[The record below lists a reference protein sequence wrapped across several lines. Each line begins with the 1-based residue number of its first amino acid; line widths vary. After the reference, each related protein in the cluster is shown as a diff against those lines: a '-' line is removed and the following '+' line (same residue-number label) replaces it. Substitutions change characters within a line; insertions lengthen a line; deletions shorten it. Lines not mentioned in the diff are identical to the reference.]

1 MKWYSIVITILAVAA
16 FDLLL
21 ASNAIAQL
29 RLVYDVSFAMI
40 VFPLT
45 YVSILLIRNREI
57 PRTSSLL
64 IFPKASLIL
73 PILLNLQAII
83 SILSLDIPNIG
94 FFSNNILTQG
104 LNSILPLL
112 NFSLLSIVNGVVLCI
127 AVKRKNEI
135 SAYELPTYA
144 LCMVAIETFLA
155 VYAFNFGGVIG
166 IRLCLLSFH
175 LGICGAVFWLQRR
188 LKIREIRMNFGLSD
202 ALLFLL
208 SVGVLMMVFTPFGI
222 YNIFGDSSIV
232 VGSALSIAWRGSLQ
246 PYYVA
251 SSYYSPIGG
260 FVSIV
265 FAYSTGLNNILSASN
280 LPFLASYLAL
290 PYVTYSF
297 LKKFVTS
304 DSRFAMLGAIA
315 STLMDGLAFLLLPV
329 YGGNLTNDI
338 IIWQISPGT
347 KSLYSS
353 TVGSMWLTPY
363 KTFGMASAIAAGSV
377 LERKSISS
385 LLLAGA
391 LIALSFA
398 NPRQPFVAL
407 LILVFLWGFNK
418 LNIKDVSGIILSLAL
433 FLGPVFLPT
442 LGKITEVL
450 VSNLRLGSVTPQT
463 TLDYYFN
470 SITSIASNPLVIITS
485 AGIIMAL
492 LVLIARRTRYPREK
506 EHMETIHRP
515 AMLERKIAFR
525 FQFSETI
532 YRLGFQIED
541 SVFWSLAA
549 LVFVYAVLNAYQA
562 LPSFLA
568 DPIRNVP
575 IAPLSY
581 VVLRY
586 HILIV
591 LIVSGFFAFI
601 TRKHSLRTL
610 IALAILVVAT
620 YLGLMAETALQ
631 APIII
636 VAIALPALSLFVNS
650 KKKMAMTLILSLIF
664 LGVFSGCFYSAT
676 VKYMEPDY
684 PNLYEDLPHVLQI
697 LMSQNPNTTV
707 FLISSYDYF
716 VNRVV
721 ESMATL
727 KTSSDSSCRIYIID
741 TRYTQRAKIESL
753 LNDNNSRVLYQGQAL
768 ILLERTK

>member
-1 MKWYSIVITILAVAA
+1 MKQYSVAVTILAVIV

-21 ASNAIAQL
+21 ASNAVAPL
-29 RLVYDVSFAMI
+29 RLIYDVSFAMV
-40 VFPLT
+40 VFPLA
-45 YVSILLIRNREI
+45 YISILLIRNKDTLKTGRSF
-57 PRTSSLL
+57 T
-64 IFPKASLIL
+64 FPKVSLVL
-73 PILLNLQAII
+73 PLLLNLQAVL
-83 SILSLDIPNIG
+83 SIVSIDIPSIG
-94 FFSNNILTQG
+94 FLNSNILIQG
-104 LNSILPLL
+104 MNSILPLL

-155 VYAFNFGGVIG
+155 VYAFNFGGVTG
-166 IRLCLLSFH
+166 IRLCLFSFH
-175 LGICGAVFWLQRR
+175 LGICGAVFWLQRK

-232 VGSALSIAWRGSLQ
+232 VGSASSIAWRGSLQ

-297 LKKFVTS
+297 LKKFVTD

-315 STLMDGLAFLLLPV
+315 STLMDGLAILLFPL

-338 IIWQISPGT
+338 INWQISPFT

-353 TVGSMWLTPY
+353 TVGMMWLTPY
-363 KTFGMASAIAAGSV
+363 KTFGMASAIAAGSI

-385 LLLAGA
+385 LLLVGA
-391 LIALSFA
+391 LIASSFT
-398 NPRQPFVAL
+398 NPRQPFVAV
-407 LILVFLWGFNK
+407 LILIFLWGVNK
-418 LNIKDVSGIILSLAL
+418 LSIKDTLVIILSLAL

-442 LGKITEVL
+442 VRKITEVL
-450 VSNLRLGSVTPQT
+450 VLNLHLGTVTPQT

-470 SITSIASNPLVIITS
+470 SITSLAGNPLVTLTS
-485 AGIIMAL
+485 AGIIVAL
-492 LVLIARRTRYPREK
+492 LVLIARWISCPRGK
-506 EHMETIHRP
+506 EHIETIHKP
-515 AMLERKIAFR
+515 VILEKKVAFR
-525 FQFSETI
+525 FQSSGTI
-532 YRLGFQIED
+532 YRLGSLTENR
-541 SVFWSLAA
+541 VFWGLTAFV
-549 LVFVYAVLNAYQA
+549 LVYAVLNAYQI

-568 DPIRNVP
+568 DPIRNVT
-575 IAPLSY
+575 IAPLNY
-581 VVLRY
+581 LVLRY

-610 IALAILVVAT
+610 IMLAILAVAT
-620 YLGLMAETALQ
+620 YLGLIGDTVLQ
-631 APIII
+631 APIIM

-650 KKKMAMTLILSLIF
+650 KKKMATTLILSLIF
-664 LGVFSGCFYSAT
+664 LGIFSGCFYSAT
-676 VKYMEPDY
+676 VKNIEPDC
-684 PNLYEDLPHVLQI
+684 PNLYEDLPHVLRI
-697 LMSQNPNTTV
+697 LMSQDPNTKV
-707 FLISSYDYF
+707 FRVSSYDYF
-716 VNRVV
+716 VDRVV
-721 ESMATL
+721 EGMAAL
-727 KTSSDSSCRIYIID
+727 KTSSDPSCRIYIID
-741 TRYTQRAKIESL
+741 RRYTESAKIESL
-753 LNDNNSRVLYQGQAL
+753 LNDNHSRVLYQGQAL
-768 ILLERTK
+768 ILLERTP

>member
-1 MKWYSIVITILAVAA
+1 MKQYSIAVTILAAIV

-21 ASNAIAQL
+21 ASNAVAPL
-29 RLVYDVSFAMI
+29 RLIYDVSFAMV
-40 VFPLT
+40 VFPLA
-45 YVSILLIRNREI
+45 YISILLIRNKD
-57 PRTSSLL
+57 TLKTGHSFT
-64 IFPKASLIL
+64 FPKVSLVL
-73 PILLNLQAII
+73 PLLLNLQAVL
-83 SILSLDIPNIG
+83 SIVSIDIPSIG
-94 FFSNNILTQG
+94 FLNSNVLIQG
-104 LNSILPLL
+104 LSSILPVLS
-112 NFSLLSIVNGVVLCI
+112 FSLLSIVNGVVLCI

-155 VYAFNFGGVIG
+155 IYAFNLGGITG

-188 LKIREIRMNFGLSD
+188 LKTREIRMNLKLSD

-208 SVGVLMMVFTPFGI
+208 SIGILMMVFTPFGI
-222 YNIFGDSSIV
+222 YNIFGDSSVV

-251 SSYYSPIGG
+251 TSYYSSIGG
-260 FVSIV
+260 FVSII

-315 STLMDGLAFLLLPV
+315 STLMDGLAILLFPL
-329 YGGNLTNDI
+329 YGGNLTNDV
-338 IIWQISPGT
+338 IIWQISPVT

-391 LIALSFA
+391 LIASSFA
-398 NPRQPFVAL
+398 NPRQPFVAI
-407 LILVFLWGFNK
+407 LIFVFLWGVDK
-418 LNIKDVSGIILSLAL
+418 VKAIDISAVVLSLVL
-433 FLGPVFLPT
+433 FLGPIFLPT
-442 LGKITEVL
+442 VRKTMDALL
-450 VSNLRLGSVTPQT
+450 LNLHLRAIVPKAAS
-463 TLDYYFN
+463 DSFFD
-470 SITSIASNPLVIITS
+470 SITSLTSSPLMM
-485 AGIIMAL
+485 IMLAAVVCAL
-492 LVLIARRTRYPREK
+492 LALIARKIHCPTENKPIEGITKPVAPRMRVAIKFKYGKLNWRRGSGAKDTVFWGLAILVLAYAIFNAYQVLPPFLTNLQDGPFAPLNYLVLRHHILAVLIAV
-506 EHMETIHRP
+506 
-515 AMLERKIAFR
+515 
-525 FQFSETI
+525 
-532 YRLGFQIED
+532 GF
-541 SVFWSLAA
+541 LT
-549 LVFVYAVLNAYQA
+549 
-562 LPSFLA
+562 
-568 DPIRNVP
+568 
-575 IAPLSY
+575 
-581 VVLRY
+581 
-586 HILIV
+586 
-591 LIVSGFFAFI
+591 FI
-601 TRKHSLRTL
+601 TRKHTLRIL
-610 IALAILVVAT
+610 IAAAILAIAT
-620 YLGLMAETALQ
+620 YLGLTIDTALE
-631 APIII
+631 APIIV
-636 VAIALPALSLFVNS
+636 VAMSLPALSLLVNS
-650 KKKMAMTLILSLIF
+650 GKKKAIFLIVSLIF

-676 VKYMEPDY
+676 VKSMEPDY

-697 LMSQNPNTTV
+697 LMSQNPDTKVYT
-707 FLISSYDYF
+707 ISSYDYF

-721 ESMATL
+721 WSMATL
-727 KTSSDSSCRIYIID
+727 KTSSDPSCHIYIID